1 MWCALHRA
9 KEEEELLE
17 AEREA
22 AAAAEYQA
30 LLAAQD
36 AERQAALQ
44 AMYAKSATRA
54 IQAGKQVL
62 LFAGSA
68 CGGLLPVAEAPGTS
82 AFLNW
87 NSFTVQGEG
96 CDVHSRSCRTL

>member
-1 MWCALHRA
+1 VWCALHRA
-9 KEEEELLE
+9 KQEAELLE

-68 CGGLLPVAEAPGTS
+68 CGGLLPACRRGAWHV
-82 AFLNW
+82 LNW